1 MNAHVTNEQM
11 ARLMPANLSV
21 ARAPAVARQRKSGL
35 TQKLAGIFQW
45 LADLPRRRAVL
56 DELRSLS
63 DHELADIGL
72 SRSDLSQIFDPKFVA
87 ERNTARFG
95 RG

>member
-21 ARAPAVARQRKSGL
+21 ARAPAVARQRKDGL
-35 TQKLAGIFQW
+35 TQKLAGMFQW

-56 DELRSLS
+56 EELEALS
-63 DHELADIGL
+63 DRELADIGL
-72 SRSDLSQIFDPKFVA
+72 SRSDLSRIFDPNFVA
-87 ERNTARFG
+87 ERNAARFG